1 MLFLYPI
8 QNRKNSRILL
18 GYKFDSYQLSSRYR
32 VISSFFKIR
41 FLFGTWFQKENDQ
54 LQAISL
60 TLSTESIYFPAPSS
74 SGNQIMNKFSYNSN
88 AIKWKMRQ

>member
-54 LQAISL
+54 IQAISL
-60 TLSTESIYFPAPSS
+60 TLSTERIYFPAPSPGGQPPPPLVITT
-74 SGNQIMNKFSYNSN
+74 SGREI
-88 AIKWKMRQ
+88 